1 MSKNNAKQDKALSA
15 LPVPNDYKVGY
26 GKPPA
31 NNRFKQGQS
40 GNPRGRPRGSKNKKP
55 TLNAER
61 LKDIILEEAYRSIK
75 INDGPSQVTVPM
87 AQAVMRSL
95 AHNAVKGNTRAQ
107 RLFAEMVSSTEAQN
121 SQMMRELFGSAIE
134 YKQRWNEEINRRNK
148 LGINEPDPIPH
159 PDDVILNVRDGTVQF
174 VGPMTEE
181 EKATWDMMIEKRKE
195 WQDEIVALKAELQD
209 PKMEQYKSQIQDE
222 IRHNERLITII
233 TDKIGEE

>member
-195 WQDEIVALKAELQD
+195 WQDEIEALKAELQD

-222 IRHNERLITII
+222 IHHNERLITII

>member
-15 LPVPNDYKVGY
+15 LPVPKDYKVGY

-40 GNPRGRPRGSKNKKP
+40 GNPRSRPRGSKNKKP
-55 TLNAER
+55 ALNAER

-121 SQMMRELFGSAIE
+121 SQMMRELFESAIE
-134 YKQRWNEEINRRNK
+134 YKQCWNEEINRRNK
-148 LGINEPDPIPH
+148 LGINEPNPIPH
-159 PDDVILNVRDGTVQF
+159 PDDVILNARDGTVQF

-195 WQDEIVALKAELQD
+195 WQDEIEALKAELQD
-209 PKMEQYKSQIQDE
+209 PKMEQYKSQIEDE